1 MKYIVNTSN
10 DPAYNIALEAYAFR
24 ELVNEDELFILW
36 INRPAIIVG
45 KHQNT
50 IKRLTKNIQM
60 LMVLR
65 SFVVCLVV
73 ALFITI

>member
-24 ELVNEDELFILW
+24 ELVDEDELFILW

-50 IKRLTKNIQM
+50 
-60 LMVLR
+60 
-65 SFVVCLVV
+65 CL
-73 ALFITI
+73 

>member
-10 DPAYNIALEAYAFR
+10 DHCYSTLEAYAFR

-45 KHQNT
+45 KHQKYHSKFFF
-50 IKRLTKNIQM
+50 KRIYEM
-60 LMVLR
+60 
-65 SFVVCLVV
+65 S
-73 ALFITI
+73 

>member
-45 KHQNT
+45 NT
-50 IKRLTKNIQM
+50 KIPFKRLTKNIQM
-60 LMVLR
+60 LMVSRL
-65 SFVVCLVV
+65 FAVCLVV